1 MTLNIFFNIN
11 VDIDTVM
18 SLSYLVCL
26 FNDTG
31 MFDEIQDCLGLLVL
45 IVVRYRYS
53 IAAPTTQTNKSKSS
67 V

>member
-18 SLSYLVCL
+18 SLSYLVCH

-31 MFDEIQDCLGLLVL
+31 IFDEIQGCLALLVL
-45 IVVRYRYS
+45 IVVQYS